1 MKGDV
6 DTDLFAIGTGEQDM
20 AQASEE
26 EGSPLHD
33 DSIILEG
40 PEMANLKVG
49 KISDALDLVPV
60 CKRELVEHTI
70 AHAIGQGLDSLME
83 CCKVFERADHRQGDG
98 GHLIPPNLQGGWL
111 AIYGGIPSQPHY
123 QFSSRICTNPL
134 NT

>member
-40 PEMANLKVG
+40 PEMANLKVA
-49 KISDALDLVPV
+49 KISDDLALSEAP
-60 CKRELVEHTI
+60 
-70 AHAIGQGLDSLME
+70 
-83 CCKVFERADHRQGDG
+83 
-98 GHLIPPNLQGGWL
+98 
-111 AIYGGIPSQPHY
+111 Y
-123 QFSSRICTNPL
+123 
-134 NT
+134 